1 MLEWDAHVADIVEGV
16 EFGREATV
24 DTEEL
29 LVHNG
34 GEGECAE

>member
-1 MLEWDAHVADIVEGV
+1 MVEWDAHVADIVEGV
-16 EFGREATV
+16 EFGRETTV